1 MYLGRKLLDCI
12 NLKYLIEN
20 VFGSLG
26 RMAKR
31 HPEKVFK
38 DQPWP
43 GKWKRRQKGTCQG
56 AKVSSS
62 IGCTL
67 PYVLELSRLSIP
79 TEDGDSG
86 AKKKKKKAEKPIN
99 INTVSA
105 ANMNIRRQ
113 YSNSFFSN
121 SFQ

>member
-1 MYLGRKLLDCI
+1 MYLGRKLLNCI

-62 IGCTL
+62 TGCTL

-86 AKKKKKKAEKPIN
+86 PKKTTTKKKTKQKSLLISTQLVLQ
-99 INTVSA
+99 I
-105 ANMNIRRQ
+105 
-113 YSNSFFSN
+113 
-121 SFQ
+121 